1 MADALHALVP
11 LFAFMLIPLWI
22 PLIAAT
28 SGAIVDLVSRSGSGV
43 QHRRTEPASG
53 NQRQLQLEA
62 LVV

>member
-1 MADALHALVP
+1 MADALQALLP

-28 SGAIVDLVSRSGSGV
+28 AGAVVDLFARSGSGV
-43 QHRRTEPASG
+43 QHRSTEPAGG